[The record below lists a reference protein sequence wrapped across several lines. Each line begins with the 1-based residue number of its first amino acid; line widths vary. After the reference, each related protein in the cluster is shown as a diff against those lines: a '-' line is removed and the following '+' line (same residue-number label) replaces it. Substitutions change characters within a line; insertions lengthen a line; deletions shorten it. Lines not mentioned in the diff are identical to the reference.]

1 MNILIGNTQEFN
13 PQIGGVEKVST
24 TLAEKFTEMGHTV
37 LFIACIK
44 SKYSKPYTPVVEQII
59 LPDEKCDSD
68 LNKRLLNSTCINRE
82 IDIILN
88 QAGNIIEFT
97 RLCSFISKELHIP
110 LISEIHINPM
120 NRISSIRD
128 YKFSS
133 INRYSYLKAIGRM
146 LLMPLRY
153 RSILKQEKILYR
165 EVCNLSDKV
174 VLLSKEY
181 LKELNF
187 ITGYDNS
194 HKVVAIAN
202 PNSSFLNEI
211 FYSKENVI
219 LFVGRLD
226 FDHKRPDR
234 LICIWENLYKDFP
247 EWKLKLAGDGPYR
260 QQLKDYVQRKKIRNV
275 EFLGFCDT
283 NKQYAQ
289 ASILCSTSTIEGL
302 PMVLIEGI
310 SYGCIPI
317 SFDSYKSVYD
327 IIEDSKTGYIIRS
340 YKLKEYE
347 KKMRLLMADS
357 VLRKK
362 MSKHALEYSH
372 KFGISPISL
381 QWISLFNELTEGV
394 NNG

>member
-13 PQIGGVEKVST
+13 PQIGGVEKVSS
-24 TLAEKFTEMGHTV
+24 TLAHKFSEMGHTV

-44 SKYSKPYTPVVEQII
+44 SIYSKPYTPVVEQII

-68 LNKRLLNSTCINRE
+68 LNKRLLISTCITRK

-97 RLCSFISKELHIP
+97 RLCSFISKELQIP

-120 NRISSIRD
+120 NRISSIMD

-146 LLMPLRY
+146 LLMPLRF

-165 EVCNLSDKV
+165 EVCNLSNKV
-174 VLLSKEY
+174 VILSKEY

-187 ITGYDNS
+187 ITGYNNF

-202 PNSSFLNEI
+202 PHSSLLSVSRFR
-211 FYSKENVI
+211 KEKVV

-234 LICIWENLYKDFP
+234 LISIWEKMYKDFP

-260 QQLKDYVQRKKIRNV
+260 QQLEDYVQKKKIRNV
-275 EFLGFCDT
+275 DFLGFCDT
-283 NKQYAQ
+283 SRQYAP

-310 SYGCIPI
+310 SFGCIPV
-317 SFDSYKSVYD
+317 SFDSYNSVYD
-327 IIEDSKTGYIIRS
+327 IIEDHKNGFIIKS
-340 YKLKEYE
+340 YKLKDYE
-347 KKMRLLMADS
+347 KKLRLLMNNS
-357 VLRKK
+357 NLREN
-362 MSKHALEYSH
+362 MSNEAIESSH
-372 KFGISPISL
+372 KFEIDTIAS
-381 QWISLFNELTEGV
+381 QWNLLFRELTGRKK
-394 NNG
+394 NG